1 MYSTSW
7 LLANFTYQRRINKQ
21 DILIDR
27 LCNTLFEKVIIFC
40 LIVIE
45 HTYSIEQI
53 PIRSI

>member
-21 DILIDR
+21 YILIDR

-45 HTYSIEQI
+45 HTYLIEQS
-53 PIRSI
+53 PICSI